1 MMVKIIERRETE
13 AVKGPRLLCL
23 DMAAPLLLIVVC
35 LVERWWLGALGAWLC
50 TPLPLL
56 FDDLAGK
63 KDEERNRSNSPL

>member
-1 MMVKIIERRETE
+1 MMVRITGRRE
-13 AVKGPRLLCL
+13 AKPVKGSRLLCL
-23 DMAAPLLLIVVC
+23 DMMAALLLIVVC

-63 KDEERNRSNSPL
+63 RG